1 MLNKEE
7 RMARAKDMLA
17 IQMKLGT
24 SKKIMIISPTKEDA
38 DNFISYTL
46 KRHPELIGELSREK
60 Q

>member
-24 SKKIMIISPTKEDA
+24 SKKIMIISPTKEDT